1 MEHKM
6 ANNIWNYRPAVFALL
21 IAIGLSCVEQRDL
34 PPPPADAYG
43 SETKDRHVGP
53 AVDGVMKLAVEGYKM
68 VYVIPRHPFPPL
80 NNLNETFGS
89 FLGVAPAD
97 FFRSHGI
104 QDNAQLDDFL

>member
-1 MEHKM
+1 MTLQTEFEFTLPRGYVDSEGNLHK
-6 ANNIWNYRPAVFALL
+6 
-21 IAIGLSCVEQRDL
+21 
-34 PPPPADAYG
+34 
-43 SETKDRHVGP
+43 
-53 AVDGVMKLAVEGYKM
+53 DGVMKLAVEGYKM